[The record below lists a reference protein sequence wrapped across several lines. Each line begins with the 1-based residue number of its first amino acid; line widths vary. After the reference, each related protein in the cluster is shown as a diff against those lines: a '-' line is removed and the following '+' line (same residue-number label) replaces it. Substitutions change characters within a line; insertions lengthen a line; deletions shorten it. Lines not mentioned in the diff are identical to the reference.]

1 MLNLLFWAEQFAKRA
16 TELDPLAEML
26 AIPGTQDEQDLKII
40 LKRAIS
46 AALDYQV
53 KNLVTSL
60 KNLEKLARTFR
71 HEYFSPEFLD
81 FLADEELW
89 NWVETKESSKLSEQE
104 RLLIQILGQELLYL
118 AGQDL
123 LAGEQ

>member
-1 MLNLLFWAEQFAKRA
+1 MLNLVFWAEQFAKRA
-16 TELDPLAEML
+16 MEQDPLAEML
-26 AIPGTQDEQDLKII
+26 AIPGSQDEQDLKII

-46 AALDYQV
+46 AALDYQI
-53 KNLVTSL
+53 KDLIKSL

-89 NWVETKESSKLSEQE
+89 GWVETKESSILSEQE
-104 RLLIQILGQELLYL
+104 KLLVHILGQELLYL